1 MIRMTNQI
9 EEEINNINQTMES
22 IKQIL
27 DHVDTL
33 KEKIIKKLNAIIPSS
48 RKSVTMVNLNLLG
61 LSYGLLSVNKQLLQ
75 IYQKVG
81 ETPQADKK
89 EENKDPMYG

>member
-1 MIRMTNQI
+1 MTNQI
-9 EEEINNINQTMES
+9 EREIDNISQTMEG

-33 KEKIIKKLNAIIPSS
+33 KERIIKKLNAIIPSS
-48 RKSVTMVNLNLLG
+48 RKSVALVNLNLLG

-81 ETPQADKK
+81 EVPQADKEK
-89 EENKDPMYG
+89 EEKDPMYG